1 MSLISADKMDVHQEV
16 RVREIEESEVSLK
29 LLEMGIL
36 PGKQLTL
43 LHIAP
48 LGDPMAF
55 QVDDA
60 VIALRKDEAQFV
72 KVEII

>member
-16 RVREIEESEVSLK
+16 EVREIEESEVSLK

-36 PGKQLTL
+36 PGKRLIL

-72 KVEII
+72 KVETI